1 MIFQNFEKNPQEKDC
16 CQWHF
21 YILRYYTMSHF
32 ATHRHMSCVD
42 LAPKGS
48 GGKKIALTQEE
59 EGQRVKREEHL

>member
-1 MIFQNFEKNPQEKDC
+1 MIFQNFEKKPQGKDC
-16 CQWHF
+16 CQWHS
-21 YILRYYTMSHF
+21 YYMQCPILPPIG
-32 ATHRHMSCVD
+32 MSCVD

>member
-1 MIFQNFEKNPQEKDC
+1 MIFQKFEKNSWKGLLPVALL
-16 CQWHF
+16 
-21 YILRYYTMSHF
+21 YRYNTMSHF